1 MSRPVYLALHPGGPN
16 SRTHFAIFIPHANLA
31 DKDLAVPTFKDAP
44 CAGTIVQV
52 VGEPLMSGFVLE
64 FKRNFDCSTAHD
76 LRRLALLGNVDTEN
90 IYDGDF
96 SGGSP
101 VVDAVPRSR
110 LEMEATRV
118 PPPPK
123 GQDLRRPIDGVR
135 LFKIFGASY
144 CANVT
149 QVKTKRCQEW
159 TMEYVMRLVDQGL
172 IHAEAI
178 DIVQRHRDPPTRGIV
193 GMKRD
198 L

>member
-1 MSRPVYLALHPGGPN
+1 MSGSVYLALHPGGPN

-31 DKDLAVPTFKDAP
+31 DKDLAVPSFKDAS

-76 LRRLALLGNVDTEN
+76 LRRLALLGNVNTEN

-96 SGGSP
+96 TGGGP
-101 VVDAVPRSR
+101 V
-110 LEMEATRV
+110 
-118 PPPPK
+118 
-123 GQDLRRPIDGVR
+123 
-135 LFKIFGASY
+135 
-144 CANVT
+144 
-149 QVKTKRCQEW
+149 VKTKRCQEW
-159 TMEYVMRLVDQGL
+159 TMVYVMRLVDQGL